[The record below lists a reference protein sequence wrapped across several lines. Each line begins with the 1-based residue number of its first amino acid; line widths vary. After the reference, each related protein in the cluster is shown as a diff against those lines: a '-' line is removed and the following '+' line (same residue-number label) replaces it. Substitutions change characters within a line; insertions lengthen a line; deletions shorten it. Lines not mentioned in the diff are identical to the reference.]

1 MSIKEKLDR
10 ALRLKLQN
18 IDRQSQRETVEVWR
32 VNTITKRLEKQIY
45 ERNVSE
51 QAAVKQRSRIATK
64 HKQELNEAY
73 QLILREH
80 HIRVKRRA
88 KQKMLAITAITTISL
103 VVPKFLGIP
112 KSKDVP
118 PDNLG
123 NGSLPKYGTEDLSRS
138 NQGNIKVHAR
148 SIMVLIYML

>member
-1 MSIKEKLDR
+1 MCIKEKLDR
-10 ALRLKLQN
+10 ALRIKLQN
-18 IDRQSQRETVEVWR
+18 IDRQSQKETVEVWR
-32 VNTITKRLEKQIY
+32 VNTITKRLEKQIF

-118 PDNLG
+118 PDNSG
-123 NGSLPKYGTEDLSRS
+123 NGSLPNYGTEDSSRS
-138 NQGNIKVHAR
+138 NPGNIKIHPR
-148 SIMVLIYML
+148 

>member
-1 MSIKEKLDR
+1 MCIKEKLDR
-10 ALRLKLQN
+10 ALRIKLQN

-32 VNTITKRLEKQIY
+32 VNTITKRLEKQIF

-88 KQKMLAITAITTISL
+88 KQKMLAISAITTISL

-112 KSKDVP
+112 KSKDIP
-118 PDNLG
+118 PDNLV
-123 NGSLPKYGTEDLSRS
+123 NGSLPKYGAEDTSRS
-138 NQGNIKVHAR
+138 NQGNIEIHAR
-148 SIMVLIYML
+148 SIMVS